1 MSNSAKGVLLYPES
15 AKPNS
20 LNWNTILRIWNETG
34 GVLPY
39 NPDEGMAKPEQV
51 SHDNTN
57 IGIFEMINLQMKMME
72 NVSGITGTLQGQ
84 NVNTSGSASLYQT
97 QAVNS
102 CIALYDIFDTFN
114 NFRHLRTQKALAL

>member
-1 MSNSAKGVLLYPES
+1 
-15 AKPNS
+15 
-20 LNWNTILRIWNETG
+20 
-34 GVLPY
+34 
-39 NPDEGMAKPEQV
+39 MAKPEQV

-102 CIALYDIFDTFN
+102 CIALYD
-114 NFRHLRTQKALAL
+114 LAI